1 MIHAHNVNKD
11 GLVGTISVELFP
23 WKERIQ
29 KAKEIYY
36 KMVDGKLVER
46 EPIEQGELTQV
57 TTAERVREVKLSF
70 EDKEIKD
77 FDTLMYYKEG
87 IEILNELNNIVL
99 GGVSLG
105 KKQKTLLGF
114 KLGFQQRESFNQ
126 AQKQDWFTNINL

>member
-105 KKQKTLLGF
+105 KK
-114 KLGFQQRESFNQ
+114 
-126 AQKQDWFTNINL
+126 